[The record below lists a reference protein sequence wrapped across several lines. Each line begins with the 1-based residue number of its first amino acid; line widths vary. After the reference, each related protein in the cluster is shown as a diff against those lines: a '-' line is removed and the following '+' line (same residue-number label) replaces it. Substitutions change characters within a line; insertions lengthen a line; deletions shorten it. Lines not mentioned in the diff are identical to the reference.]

1 MVQYETLIL
10 SVPEITNDETK
21 QLEKLF
27 GGMVQNSKGATISFD
42 RWGKYKLAQ
51 PVCKNNY
58 GVYFLA
64 RYEVPQDHKDELLK
78 TLDEYFKLK
87 LSNIIMRSMNT
98 VLNSKTLE
106 YTKPAPLDESTR
118 DVDKFL
124 KDNKMEGLISNSGKP
139 EAEKTTEVKTAKE
152 AAPVETAPAA
162 EAKEAATEDSS
173 TEEK

>member
-27 GGMVQNSKGATISFD
+27 DGMVQNNKGAIISFD

-64 RYEVPQDHKDELLK
+64 RYEVPEGHKDELLK

-87 LSNIIMRSMNT
+87 LSSIIMRSMNT

-106 YTKPAPLDESTR
+106 YTKPTPLDESTR

-124 KDNKMEGLISNSGKP
+124 KDNKMEGLISNSSKP
-139 EAEKTTEVKTAKE
+139 EAKTTKE
-152 AAPVETAPAA
+152 AAPVETAPAT
-162 EAKEAATEDSS
+162 EAKKATEEAATEDSS
-173 TEEK
+173 TEVK